1 MYDLTYK
8 KERTPIETLY
18 IALALLVGIIFV
30 LSMVGQNIK
39 ITTHVPANAVVY
51 ADLKLNI
58 YYAPPYID
66 NNRYPSTLDIKGLKA
81 ETVSAAQALN
91 HSPDR
96 ICVEQGY
103 FQEQDTLNHTLLWKL
118 GLAAPRPSRWNPD
131 GSWNW

>member
-1 MYDLTYK
+1 MTYK
-8 KERTPIETLY
+8 KKRTPMEAVY
-18 IALALLVGIIFV
+18 IAIALLVGIVFV

-39 ITTHVPANAVVY
+39 ITTHVPANAIVY
-51 ADLKLNI
+51 ADLNSKI

-66 NNRYPSTLDIKGLKA
+66 NNRYPSTLNIKVLKA
-81 ETVSAAQALN
+81 ETVSAGQALSHN
-91 HSPDR
+91 PDS